1 MRRRQYRIARL
12 ADGQPTYRL
21 LVVDDQPEGRQWISG
36 VLERLGFQ
44 VREAADG
51 QEAVQIW
58 ETWHPHLIWMD
69 MRMPGMDGHE
79 AIRQIKSTPEGWRT
93 IIIALTASAFEGDR
107 SQILAEGSDDF
118 LLKPVGSQDLIDR
131 LERHLGVVFVETG
144 EVHEDLPL
152 QLSEGDLAAVWK
164 SLPEEWLAD
173 MRVVV
178 GEADFSR
185 AQVLVNEIRPQHAAL
200 ADTLDMLINNFD
212 VRGLL
217 SMLPP
222 PAPASEEEEQ

>member
-44 VREAADG
+44 VREASDG

-69 MRMPGMDGHE
+69 MRMPGVDGHE
-79 AIRQIKSTPEGWRT
+79 ATRQIKSTPEGWRT
-93 IIIALTASAFEGDR
+93 IIIALTASAFEDDR
-107 SQILAEGSDDF
+107 SQILAEGCDDF

-131 LERHLGVVFVETG
+131 LERHLGVIFVETG
-144 EVHEDLPL
+144 EVHEYLPL
-152 QLSEGDLAAVWK
+152 QLSEDDLATVWE
-164 SLPEEWLAD
+164 SLPKDWLAD
-173 MRVVV
+173 MRVAA
-178 GEADFSR
+178 GDADFSR
-185 AQVLVNEIRPQHAAL
+185 AQLLVNEIRPQHANL

-222 PAPASEEEEQ
+222 PAPASEEKEQ